1 MFARHQTSAYVYCLV
16 ASCLWSW
23 SPLSSRH
30 VTSRPGPSFHPGGI
44 LIFSLNILSP
54 RSIHRCQR
62 KWICRLVFQILFKT
76 EVILCTYIIYCLAHV
91 KGSLLQPSI
100 QLISV
105 YIYLKDNLEINNY
118 CGTLVLSQWS

>member
-44 LIFSLNILSP
+44 LIFSLNILSL
-54 RSIHRCQR
+54 RVLGQYTDAR
-62 KWICRLVFQILFKT
+62 
-76 EVILCTYIIYCLAHV
+76 E
-91 KGSLLQPSI
+91 
-100 QLISV
+100 
-105 YIYLKDNLEINNY
+105 N
-118 CGTLVLSQWS
+118 GTVA